1 LKRDGDPVAKFIRTP
16 GSMVTDADL
25 QALGVSLPAQA
36 DAMEAQAAR
45 LGQQARAPI

>member
-1 LKRDGDPVAKFIRTP
+1 MATLSPSSSARRAE
-16 GSMVTDADL
+16 GSMVTYADL

-45 LGQQARAPI
+45 LGQQARAAI